1 MNTQEKSKV
10 PFLKWAGGKRK
21 ILDRILA
28 LLPEGKRLIEP
39 FSGSATVF
47 LNTQYKKNIVADTNQ
62 DVINI
67 FTQLQNNPTEFIR
80 YCQHFFITE
89 NNDSEQYYQFRE
101 QFNLTTDDP
110 KLRAAL
116 FLYLNKHGYNG
127 LCRYN
132 SKGGFNV
139 PFGKYKKVTFPK
151 DYLLEFSNKSQSAK
165 FIAQDFESSFA
176 MAKKGDV
183 FYCDPPYVPLNAS
196 NTSFQY
202 VEKSFTMEQQK
213 QLAQL
218 AEKTAKKG
226 IPVLISNH
234 LTDFTRD
241 IYKNAELTT
250 FSVQR
255 YISCKGDKR
264 EKAQELLALF
274 Q

>member
-1 MNTQEKSKV
+1 VNTKEQSKV

-21 ILDRILA
+21 ILDKILA
-28 LLPEGKRLIEP
+28 VLPKGKCLIEP
-39 FSGSATVF
+39 FCGSATVF
-47 LNTQYKKNIVADTNQ
+47 LNTQYKKNIVADTNN

-67 FTQLQNNPTEFIR
+67 FKQLKKDPEQFIP
-80 YCQHFFITE
+80 YCDRLFIPP
-89 NNDSEQYYQFRE
+89 NNDSEQYYEFRK
-101 QFNLTTDDP
+101 QFNETDDP
-110 KLRAAL
+110 RLRASL
-116 FLYLNKHGYNG
+116 FLYMNKHGYNG

-132 SKGGFNV
+132 SSGGFNV
-139 PFGKYKKVTFPK
+139 PFGKYKKVRFPE
-151 DYLLEFSNKSQSAK
+151 DYLLEFAEKSQSAE
-165 FIAQDFESSFA
+165 FFTQDFESSFS

-196 NTSFQY
+196 NSSFRY
-202 VEKSFTMEQQK
+202 VEKIFSMEQQEK
-213 QLAQL
+213 LALL

-234 LTDFTRD
+234 YTDFTKE

-264 EKAQELLALF
+264 EKAQEVLALF
-274 Q
+274 K